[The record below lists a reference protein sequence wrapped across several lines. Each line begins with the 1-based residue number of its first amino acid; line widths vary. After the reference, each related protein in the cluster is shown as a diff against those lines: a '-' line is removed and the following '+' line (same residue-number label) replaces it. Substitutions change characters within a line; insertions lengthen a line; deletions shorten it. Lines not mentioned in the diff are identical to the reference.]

1 MLQLLALLLIIWV
14 ALIVIGAV
22 IKALFWLI
30 IIGAVLFLLTAAF
43 GWFRRDSVRR

>member
-1 MLQLLALLLIIWV
+1 MLQLLALLLILWV
-14 ALIVIGAV
+14 VLIIVGAV

-43 GWFRRDSVRR
+43 GWSRRDSARR